1 MDEPTTNVDGATR
14 AAPPVMN
21 LLAEHVPLSLILD
34 MAVPAGPHSGE
45 ILQAEGAPDDAWW
58 EPRD

>member
-45 ILQAEGAPDDAWW
+45 ILRPRVPDDAWW